1 MASCFIL
8 WAFDP
13 SEGKEGKRDIIHSYY
28 ELTEPE
34 NNSGDFLIFQ
44 SPIFQEANPFFQ
56 ETENCFPIENSEAK
70 NVESNKIKSKKT
82 KKK

>member
-8 WAFDP
+8 SAFDP
-13 SEGKEGKRDIIHSYY
+13 SEEKEGKREIIHSYY

-56 ETENCFPIENSEAK
+56 EM
-70 NVESNKIKSKKT
+70 KIVSQLKIQKLKMLNQI
-82 KKK
+82 K

>member
-56 ETENCFPIENSEAK
+56 EM
-70 NVESNKIKSKKT
+70 KIVSQLKIQKLKMLNQI
-82 KKK
+82 K